1 MCAKFKQKEELHK
14 RQLLLKLIL
23 KKRKLV
29 EALDCSVMKIVK
41 VDFCA
46 DFFFSIVRDVSG
58 VPD

>member
-1 MCAKFKQKEELHK
+1 M
-14 RQLLLKLIL
+14 LKLIL

-46 DFFFSIVRDVSG
+46 DFFFFSTVRDVSG
-58 VPD
+58 VPDLDFKSGIFRLL